1 LKRETRIPGIGQYV
15 LEESSLHNIH
25 IQDPISRRERD
36 WALDVST
43 TVGASDSQQLSTSI
57 VPKTEELVPDKTGYE
72 VLWSLAGI
80 NDIRIAGSNILACS
94 HGVDEIENGFNLEIH
109 DATENGRISRYR
121 GT

>member
-1 LKRETRIPGIGQYV
+1 
-15 LEESSLHNIH
+15 LHNIH

-36 WALDVST
+36 WATDVST

-57 VPKTEELVPDKTGYE
+57 VFKTEERVPDKTGYE

-80 NDIRIAGSNILACS
+80 NDIRIAGGVILACS
-94 HGVDEIENGFNLEIH
+94 HGVDEIENVFNLEIH
-109 DATENGRISRYR
+109 NATGNFGISRYC